1 MRKAVTLH
9 PIRYMRDPP
18 VDSVRALATLPDGFR
33 ADNSRIMI
41 PPMEHPG
48 VPERSRAVRAL
59 FFDAGNTLLR
69 INYGAIA
76 AELGRHGIHRDPDEV
91 ARAEYRARVRLD
103 PHLAPGRSTESQSAG
118 GYYFR
123 YLLEELEIA
132 DPETGR
138 ALAEWRK
145 SYNRPVGLWN
155 QADAEAERVLERLRA
170 LGLTAGVISN
180 SNGSVRG
187 ILEELGLARH
197 LDFILDSAV
206 VGVEKPD
213 PRIFRM
219 ALDAAQVGPAEAVY
233 IGDFYSVDVL
243 GARGAGLRA
252 ILLDPG
258 NAWGPLDCPVARS
271 LGEAVELALRG

>member
-1 MRKAVTLH
+1 
-9 PIRYMRDPP
+9 
-18 VDSVRALATLPDGFR
+18 
-33 ADNSRIMI
+33 
-41 PPMEHPG
+41 MELSTAPT
-48 VPERSRAVRAL
+48 RSIRAV

-69 INYGAIA
+69 INYAAIVA
-76 AELGRHGIHRDPDEV
+76 ALGGHSIRRAPDEV

-103 PHLAPGRSTESQSAG
+103 PHLAPGASTESQSVA

-123 YLLEELEIA
+123 FVLEELGIT

-145 SYNRPVGLWN
+145 SYNHPVGLWN
-155 QADAEAERVLERLRA
+155 QADPEAERVLARLRA
-170 LGLTAGVISN
+170 GGLRAGVISN
-180 SNGSVRG
+180 SNGSVQG

-219 ALDAAQVGPAEAVY
+219 ALDEANVAPTEAVY
-233 IGDFYSVDVL
+233 IGDLYSVDVL

-258 NAWGPLDCPVARS
+258 KVWGNVDCPVAQS
-271 LGEAVELALRG
+271 LGEAVALALC